1 MYIQDDLKECLKLQ
15 FRDITYKVN
24 EKKGIVV
31 ALASFYTP
39 LCMGADVDQY
49 IDNIKGIA
57 RLNKSVGDTF
67 NVEVGKRIARAKAE
81 KEAFIQFR
89 TMLLSYEKKVFQA
102 RLDIAEAI
110 ITMNSHI
117 EHQKEYIKSF

>member
-24 EKKGIVV
+24 EKKGVVV
-31 ALASFYTP
+31 ALAYFRTP
-39 LCMGADVDQY
+39 LSMEAGANQC
-49 IDNIKGIA
+49 ITTIGIA
-57 RLNKSVGDTF
+57 RLNKSTGDTF
-67 NVEVGKRIARAKAE
+67 NIEVGKKIARAKAE
-81 KEAFIQFR
+81 KEAFTQFR
-89 TMLLSYEKKVFQA
+89 TMLLNYEKKVFQA

-110 ITMNSHI
+110 ITMSSHI

>member
-24 EKKGIVV
+24 EEKGVVV
-31 ALASFYTP
+31 ALAYFRTP
-39 LCMGADVDQY
+39 LSMEAGANQC
-49 IDNIKGIA
+49 INTIGKA
-57 RLNKSVGDTF
+57 KLNKSAGDTF
-67 NVEVGKRIARAKAE
+67 NIAVGKKIARAKAE

-89 TMLLSYEKKVFQA
+89 TMLLSYEKKVFQV

-110 ITMNSHI
+110 ITISSHI

>member
-1 MYIQDDLKECLKLQ
+1 MYIQDNLKKCLKLQ

-24 EKKGIVV
+24 EKKGVVV
-31 ALASFYTP
+31 ALAYFRTP
-39 LCMGADVDQY
+39 LSMEANADQY
-49 IDNIKGIA
+49 INTIGIA
-57 RLNKSVGDTF
+57 RLNKSAGDTF
-67 NVEVGKRIARAKAE
+67 NIEVGKKIARAKAE

-110 ITMNSHI
+110 ITMSSYI
-117 EHQKEYIKSF
+117 EYQKEYIKSF

>member
-15 FRDITYKVN
+15 YRDITYKVN
-24 EKKGIVV
+24 EKKGVVV
-31 ALASFYTP
+31 ALAYFRTP
-39 LCMGADVDQY
+39 LSMEAGANQC
-49 IDNIKGIA
+49 INTIGIA
-57 RLNKSVGDTF
+57 RLNKSAGDTF
-67 NVEVGKRIARAKAE
+67 NVEVGKKIARAKAE

-102 RLDIAEAI
+102 RLNIAEAI
-110 ITMNSHI
+110 ITMSSHI

>member
-24 EKKGIVV
+24 EEKGVVV

-39 LCMGADVDQY
+39 LCMEADADQY
-49 IDNIKGIA
+49 INTVGIA
-57 RLNKSVGDTF
+57 RLNKSAGDTF
-67 NVEVGKRIARAKAE
+67 NIEVGKKIARAKAE

-110 ITMNSHI
+110 ITMSSHI

>member
-24 EKKGIVV
+24 EKKGVIV
-31 ALASFYTP
+31 ALAYFRTP
-39 LCMGADVDQY
+39 LSMEAGANQC
-49 IDNIKGIA
+49 INTIGIA
-57 RLNKSVGDTF
+57 KLNKSAGDTF
-67 NVEVGKRIARAKAE
+67 NIEVGKKIARAKAE

-89 TMLLSYEKKVFQA
+89 KMLLSYEKKVFQA

-110 ITMNSHI
+110 ITMSSHI

>member
-24 EKKGIVV
+24 EKKGVVV
-31 ALASFYTP
+31 ALAYFSTP
-39 LCMGADVDQY
+39 LCMEAGANQC
-49 IDNIKGIA
+49 INTIGIA
-57 RLNKSVGDTF
+57 RLNKSAGDTF
-67 NVEVGKRIARAKAE
+67 NIEVGKKIARAKAE

-110 ITMNSHI
+110 ITTSSHI
-117 EHQKEYIKSF
+117 EHQKEYIKSL

>member
-24 EKKGIVV
+24 EKKGVVV
-31 ALASFYTP
+31 ALAYFRTP
-39 LCMGADVDQY
+39 LSMEAGANQC
-49 IDNIKGIA
+49 INTIGIA
-57 RLNKSVGDTF
+57 RLNKSAGDTF
-67 NVEVGKRIARAKAE
+67 NIEVGKKIAKAKAE
-81 KEAFIQFR
+81 KEVFTQFR
-89 TMLLSYEKKVFQA
+89 TMLLNYEKKVFQA
-102 RLDIAEAI
+102 HLDIAEAI

>member
-24 EKKGIVV
+24 EKKGVVV
-31 ALASFYTP
+31 ALAYFRTP
-39 LCMGADVDQY
+39 LSMEAGANQC
-49 IDNIKGIA
+49 INTIGIA
-57 RLNKSVGDTF
+57 RLNKSAGDTF
-67 NVEVGKRIARAKAE
+67 NIEVGKKIARAKAE
-81 KEAFIQFR
+81 KEAFIRFR
-89 TMLLSYEKKVFQA
+89 TMLLNYEKRVFQA
-102 RLDIAEAI
+102 HLDIAEAL

>member
-24 EKKGIVV
+24 EEKGVVV
-31 ALASFYTP
+31 ALAYFRTP
-39 LCMGADVDQY
+39 LSMEAGANQC
-49 IDNIKGIA
+49 INTIGIA
-57 RLNKSVGDTF
+57 RLNKSAGDTF
-67 NVEVGKRIARAKAE
+67 NIEVGKKIARAKAE

-89 TMLLSYEKKVFQA
+89 TMLLNYEKKVFQA
-102 RLDIAEAI
+102 CLDIAEAI
-110 ITMNSHI
+110 ITMSSHI

>member
-24 EKKGIVV
+24 EEKGVVV
-31 ALASFYTP
+31 ALAYFRTP
-39 LCMGADVDQY
+39 LSMEAGANQC
-49 IDNIKGIA
+49 INTIGIA
-57 RLNKSVGDTF
+57 RLNKSAGDTF
-67 NVEVGKRIARAKAE
+67 NIEVGKKIARAKAE
-81 KEAFIQFR
+81 KEAFIRFR
-89 TMLLSYEKKVFQA
+89 TMLLNYEKRVFQA
-102 RLDIAEAI
+102 HLDIAEAL